1 MKKRYYKLTALLLA
15 GILLAES
22 PLAMISTAGS
32 EEVMLTGLA
41 ERKDAKESLRQAI
54 AFLQEKVTNP
64 VVSVTGGE
72 WAVIGMARNSSI
84 PDDTKKKY
92 LANVYRTLQEN
103 QGILHDKKYTE
114 YARVALA
121 LTSIGVN
128 PADVA
133 GYNLL
138 YPLAD
143 FQQVNWQGINGT
155 IFALLAFDAHGYEIP
170 SLSVE
175 EIKQG
180 KVQTTREKLIEQILK
195 SQLADGGWALDGNR
209 AEADMTA
216 MAIQSLTPYYAKRD
230 DVKTSVDKAIQCLSA
245 MQGADGG
252 FANWGTSNVESA
264 AQVIIA
270 FSGLDA
276 ELLEDERF
284 IKNGTSIVD
293 YLLTYQLENG
303 GFIHTQG
310 DREADGIATEQG
322 TLALVAYERAMRG
335 KTAMYQMSDVV
346 ISEEQQEESA
356 ENVEKFREKINQLP
370 STVYIKDKQ
379 AVYALLSEL
388 EQMGKFSEKENFREI
403 LQGKLAEIQK
413 QTEEVEQL
421 DKDIWNQIHPE
432 KITLSDRNLIKNLLA
447 RYERIPE
454 ENREYIKNRGDL
466 LTAYE
471 KIKALIEED
480 QKPKP
485 DVPILP
491 PTNTSAGNKQNLNTV
506 AKQWKKKPAKKL
518 SAKTDGNTVVAEVKA
533 FLVAETEVE
542 KVKGK
547 DLNLQ
552 MKGKLPDDTEYIFT
566 LNGQDV
572 REVKEINIGVR
583 RESDYEE
590 EIRQLAENPAF
601 LTFEQEGAFAGTVQ
615 VEITVPKADGKYLL
629 LYYNPEE
636 KKAEYVQK
644 IEVKDK
650 KTKFLLEKG
659 GSYFIDKKASTKSL
673 KGEADGEETQ
683 TETVL
688 QGLKEEKKLS
698 PTLYLL
704 LGCCLGGGLTLIGV
718 YVVSTGKKRKKGNE
732 ENEKM

>member
-22 PLAMISTAGS
+22 PLAMVSTAGNK
-32 EEVMLTGLA
+32 EVILTGLA
-41 ERKDAKESLRQAI
+41 ESKDVKESLRQAI
-54 AFLQEKVTNP
+54 SFLQKKVTNP

-72 WAVIGMARNSSI
+72 WAVIGMARNNSI

-103 QGILHDKKYTE
+103 KGVLHDKKYTE
-114 YARVALA
+114 YSRVVLA
-121 LTSIGVN
+121 LTSVGVN
-128 PADVA
+128 PSDVS

-143 FQQVNWQGINGT
+143 FEPINWQGVNGT

-170 SLSVE
+170 SLSAE
-175 EIKQG
+175 DLRKG

-195 SQLADGGWALDGNR
+195 SQLADGGWTLDGTK

-216 MAIQSLTPYYAKRD
+216 MAIQSLTPYYAKRE
-230 DVKTSVDKAIQCLSA
+230 DVKASVDKAIQCLSA
-245 MQGADGG
+245 MQGVDGG
-252 FANWGTSNVESA
+252 FDNWGTSNVESV

-270 FSGLDA
+270 FSGLDRK
-276 ELLEDERF
+276 LLEDERF
-284 IKNGTSIVD
+284 VKNGKTLLD
-293 YLLTYQLENG
+293 CLLTYQLDNG

-310 DREADGIATEQG
+310 DTFADGIATEQG
-322 TLALVAYERAMRG
+322 TLALVAYERAMQG
-335 KTAMYQMSDVV
+335 KTALYQMSDVT

-356 ENVEKFREKINQLP
+356 ENVEKFREKLNQLP

-388 EQMGKFSEKENFREI
+388 EQMGKFSEKEKFREI
-403 LQGKLAEIQK
+403 LQGKLSEIQK

-421 DKDIWNQIHPE
+421 DRDIWNNIHPE
-432 KITLSDRNLIKNLLA
+432 NVTLADRNTIKNLMA
-447 RYERIPE
+447 RYDCIPE
-454 ENREYIKNRGDL
+454 ANREYVKNRGDL
-466 LTAYE
+466 LKAYE
-471 KIKALIEED
+471 KIKELIAED

-485 DVPILP
+485 EENTLP
-491 PTNTSAGNKQNLNTV
+491 QSNHSTGNKPNLNEV
-506 AKQWKKKPAKKL
+506 AKQWKKKPMKKL
-518 SAKTDGNTVVAEVKA
+518 PVKQTGKTIVAEVKD
-533 FLVAETEVE
+533 FLVAKSEVE
-542 KVKGK
+542 KVNEK

-552 MKGKLPDDTEYIFT
+552 MKGKMADGTEYIFT
-566 LNGQDV
+566 LNGKDV
-572 REVKEINIGVR
+572 REVKDIHVGVK
-583 RESDYEE
+583 RESVYEE

-601 LTFEQEGAFAGTVQ
+601 LTFEQEGEFAGTVQ
-615 VEITVPKADGKYLL
+615 VEIIVPKEDGKYLL

-636 KKAEYVQK
+636 MKAEYVQK

-673 KGEADGEETQ
+673 KEETNEEAVQ
-683 TETVL
+683 PEMVL

-698 PTLYLL
+698 PMLYVL
-704 LGCCLGGGLTLIGV
+704 LGCCLGGGITLIGV
-718 YVVSTGKKRKKGNE
+718 YVVSTGKKKKKGNE
-732 ENEKM
+732 EK